1 MSWTSR
7 RARAIPQSVFLLM
20 DRAKQE
26 ARSSG
31 LGIIDLSLGSSDL
44 SPPGPALQTLAEALL
59 DRATHQYTLRSATRP
74 FLEAASGWYEHRYGV
89 TFDPDTEM
97 LSLVG
102 SQEGIGH
109 LLLALTDPG
118 DLVLIP
124 EVAYP
129 PYWGMAAL
137 AGLEVFPVPLRED
150 LLPDLD
156 AIPEEV
162 ARRARVLILN
172 YPNNPTAAV
181 ADLGFFARAL
191 EFCRRHDVFL
201 VHDNP
206 YVDMVFDGPA
216 PSPLA
221 LPGARDRCVEFFTL
235 SKSYHMGGFR
245 LAFAVGNS
253 EAIAALETVKSAL
266 DFNQYQGILRMGI
279 TALQQPEAWVR
290 EQVAVFRERRDVLVR
305 ALQEAGWEVPLPRAT
320 MYLWARVP
328 GEVDDVAF
336 AVALCR
342 RTGVALSPGQG
353 FGPGGKGYVRI
364 ALVQPPERLEEAAA
378 RIGDFLRSSA
388 R

>member
-26 ARSSG
+26 ARASG

-156 AIPEEV
+156 AIAEEV

-320 MYLWARVP
+320 LYLWARVP

-336 AVALCR
+336 AVELCR

-353 FGPGGKGYVRI
+353 FGPGGRGYVRI

>member
-191 EFCRRHDVFL
+191 HFCRRHDVFL

-216 PSPLA
+216 PSPLT

-336 AVALCR
+336 AVELCR